1 MTRVFR
7 TAAGLSCWRQSLDS
21 IGFVPTMGALHRGH
35 RSLIE
40 RALAENRTVIVSI
53 FVNPLQ
59 FAPGEDFDRYPR
71 TWEADL
77 ALCEELGV
85 SAVFAPDRSEVLPSF
100 KIVPPP
106 EMVRGLCAPF
116 RPGHF
121 EGVCTIV
128 MQLLQIVRPD
138 RVYLGQKDGQQIAIL
153 EKLIEDFHLPVEL
166 VRCPTLREESGLA
179 YSSRNRYLN
188 SIEYQIAGAIYQAL
202 TLAKTEF
209 QKGERCGTK
218 LVGVVK
224 KFLQTIPQIRIQ
236 YIECVHFQTLTPLEI
251 IMDGTVAMVAIA
263 SYVGNTRL
271 VDNLI
276 LQNRRPILAI
286 DGPAGAGK
294 STVAKRVA
302 TKLGLLYLDT
312 GAMYRGITWAVLEA
326 QIGLDDW
333 GAIVELASSLRV
345 SLTPDARLFVNDRNV
360 TDLIRQ
366 HHITESVS
374 KVAAIPQVREIM
386 LREQRSLG
394 KSGGVVMEG
403 RDIGTRVF
411 PDAEVKIFLTA
422 STLERAKRRQQDL
435 KERQLE
441 VPPLE
446 LIQKSIQERDYRD
459 MNRPVAPLKQAE
471 DAILLNT
478 DGLTIEEVVDR
489 IVAYCNARFS

>member
-1 MTRVFR
+1 MTRIFR
-7 TAAGLSCWRQSLDS
+7 TVAGLSCWRQSLDS
-21 IGFVPTMGALHRGH
+21 IGFVPTMGALHEGH
-35 RSLIE
+35 RSLIK
-40 RALAENRTVIVSI
+40 RALAENRWVIVSI

-71 TWEADL
+71 NWEADL

-85 SAVFAPDRSEVLPSF
+85 SGVFAPQATEILPSF
-100 KIVPPP
+100 TIKPPP

-138 RVYLGQKDGQQIAIL
+138 RLYLGQKDGQQVAIL
-153 EKLIEDFHLPVEL
+153 ERLIEDFHLPVEL
-166 VRCPTLREESGLA
+166 VRCPTVREESGLA
-179 YSSRNRYLN
+179 FSSRNLYLDRG
-188 SIEYQIAGAIYQAL
+188 EYEIAGAIYKAL
-202 TLAKTEF
+202 ALARNEF
-209 QKGERCGTK
+209 QKGERRVANLLGAVT
-218 LVGVVK
+218 
-224 KFLQTIPQIRIQ
+224 KFLQSFPQIRIE
-236 YIECVHFQTLTPLEI
+236 YVECVNFQTLTPLDI

-263 SYVGNTRL
+263 GYVGNTRL
-271 VDNLI
+271 IDNLI

-294 STVAKRVA
+294 STVAKLVA
-302 TKLGLLYLDT
+302 AKLGLLYLDT

-326 QIGLDDW
+326 QIALDDW
-333 GAIVELASSLRV
+333 GAIVELASSLRI
-345 SLTPDARLFVNDRNV
+345 SLTPDAKVFVDERNV

-374 KVAAIPQVREIM
+374 KIAAIPQVREIM

-394 KSGGVVMEG
+394 RGGGVVMEG
-403 RDIGTRVF
+403 RDIGTNVF

-422 STLERAKRRQQDL
+422 SALERAKRRQQDL
-435 KERQLE
+435 KERHLE

-446 LIQKSIQERDYRD
+446 LIQQSIQDRDYRD
-459 MNRPVAPLKQAE
+459 TNRSVSPLKQAE

-489 IVAYCNARFS
+489 IIAYCNERLG